1 MPAKIKLNIEQGAT
15 FRYSLN
21 WTAEDV
27 PVDLTGCT
35 ARMQIRLDVGSPVVI
50 AELLTQN
57 AGIVLN
63 TTPGQVDLYISAT
76 NTAAFNFDTAVYD
89 LEIMFSSG
97 DVCRLIEGEVVL
109 SLEVTRDE

>member
-35 ARMQIRLDVGSPVVI
+35 ARMQIRPDVSSPTVI
-50 AELLTQN
+50 AELTTQN
-57 AGIVLN
+57 TGIILN
-63 TTPGQVDLYISAT
+63 ITPGQVDLYLSAT
-76 NTAAFNFDTAVYD
+76 DTAALNFDTAVYD
-89 LEIMFSSG
+89 LEIEFTNG
-97 DVCRLIEGEVVL
+97 DVCRLIEGEVAL
-109 SLEVTRDE
+109 SLEVTR